1 MEPCG
6 APQVT
11 VAGFERV
18 LFKETYWVLM
28 EKYDSNHDIHFRY
41 IYNISI
47 YLTEFYDQQ
56 DQMLFLN
63 RPLHNQ

>member
-18 LFKETYWVLM
+18 LFKETHWVLL
-28 EKYDSNHDIHFRY
+28 EKYDSNHNRHF
-41 IYNISI
+41 S
-47 YLTEFYDQQ
+47 
-56 DQMLFLN
+56 
-63 RPLHNQ
+63 LH